1 MTIIIAPKRADMSD
15 TIIKVNAQPSS
26 PAVSV
31 TKKKKIQKVRMVF
44 FFILLLFENLFMF
57 ICLSLFYA
65 GNFNT

>member
-1 MTIIIAPKRADMSD
+1 MNIIIAPKRADMSD
-15 TIIKVNAQPSS
+15 TIINVNAQPSS

-31 TKKKKIQKVRMVF
+31 TKKKKKLECF
-44 FFILLLFENLFMF
+44 FLLLFENLFMF